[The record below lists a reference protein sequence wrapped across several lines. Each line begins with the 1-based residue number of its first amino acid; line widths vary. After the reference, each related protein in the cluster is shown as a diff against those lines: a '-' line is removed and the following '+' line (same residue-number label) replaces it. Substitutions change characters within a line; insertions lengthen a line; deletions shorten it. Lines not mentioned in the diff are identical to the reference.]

1 MISEIKPWE
10 VVKFPWGTAVRHVKG
25 RWERVF
31 IAPSGQELDVSGLN
45 VRLHDNGIEFL
56 GEVTE

>member
-1 MISEIKPWE
+1 MINEIKPLE
-10 VVKFPWGTAVRHVKG
+10 VVEFPWGTAVRHVKG

-31 IAPSGQELDVSGLN
+31 IAPTGQEIDVSRLD

-56 GEVTE
+56 GVMG